1 MMITTERLTDLVSS
15 ILVEYG
21 ADLYDIEQTGG
32 VSRVLIDRP
41 GGVDIDTLGKITHQ
55 LSNLLDEIDESSDR
69 ELLEV
74 SSPGIERPLR
84 LPRHFISAIGQKV
97 KIKTSPGNEGD
108 RRFEGVLVSADES
121 GFALE
126 SDSESRHF
134 DYHQIERANT
144 VFEWDSGAA
153 KPDKKPWEPKKRK
166 VAKT

>member
-1 MMITTERLTDLVSS
+1 MIATERLTDLVSS

-32 VSRVLIDRP
+32 VSRFLIDRP
-41 GGVDIDTLGKITHQ
+41 GGVDIDTLGKITRK
-55 LSNLLDEIDESSDR
+55 LSNLLDEVDEFADR

-84 LPRHFISAIGQKV
+84 LPRHFISVIGQKV
-97 KIKTSPGNEGD
+97 KIKTSSGTEGE
-108 RRFEGVLVSADES
+108 RRYEGVLVSADES

-126 SDSESRHF
+126 NASESRHF
-134 DYHQIERANT
+134 EYHQVERANT
-144 VFEWDSGAA
+144 VFEWDSGET
-153 KPDKKPWEPKKRK
+153 KTDKKPWEPKTRK